1 MASAVGEALSAI
13 KGDSGLETQR
23 FRQAVYI
30 AWATIKMK
38 MPDPCGQ
45 DPAFQL
51 IASCFLH
58 ELIAAHNPRSMTLRG
73 YMNEI
78 NTLFQMR
85 GFPHPADFN
94 VRNNMCVQLFHALKT
109 EEDVARKRDPIS
121 NQSFAE
127 LKKLAD
133 ALPKDSAEAVVFQF
147 FCLIRITGLRRA
159 EYAQK
164 TQTTV
169 QVHTYPVSKRTVV
182 MAFIRRD
189 WTFYDKRGNVILQ
202 HSEAMLVDLGKVRI
216 TFRIQKNRQN
226 GQTITVVADLK
237 HPEICPVRNAYLIYL
252 RSIRLQQPDD
262 SPMGVFLNKQ
272 GQKKYLTGSKIA
284 DVLQAATKIAHPS
297 ILKDD
302 LSKISAHSGRV
313 WALVLLDEAGK
324 KPDFMKSR
332 LRWLGDS
339 YRHYL
344 RDTATINEMHNKA
357 LEKTSAAVMALLG
370 SNADALPDVVPEDES
385 MGTYEDD
392 TAG

>member
-1 MASAVGEALSAI
+1 
-13 KGDSGLETQR
+13 
-23 FRQAVYI
+23 
-30 AWATIKMK
+30 MK

-127 LKKLAD
+127 LKKMAD

-297 ILKDD
+297 ISKDD